1 MFPGLGHSTPKSWRC
16 FIDWHPTLDK
26 QASEHAVVLLGLKAT
41 RRLAERLGKAGEVA
55 FISEAV
61 ARMERAA
68 REHLWDD
75 PPGRISRR
83 GLGYCFPAGIAISFS
98 T

>member
-1 MFPGLGHSTPKSWRC
+1 MFAVLGHSTPKSWRC
-16 FIDWHPTLDK
+16 FIDWHPTL
-26 QASEHAVVLLGLKAT
+26 

-83 GLGYCFPAGIAISFS
+83 GLGCCFPAGIAISFS
-98 T
+98 P